1 MLKRVLAILLF
12 AGFPAVPVLADIRDD
27 FRRPEAFEP
36 DIAFWSRI
44 YTEVGTEGGLLHDRQ
59 HLDVVYE
66 TVEFPEDA
74 SPRERSRHVDERRQS
89 IRRQLLELARN
100 PQAEGESAQAI
111 RELWGERGS
120 VAVYRAAA
128 DRIRFQLGQRN
139 RFRAGLARSGRWDAH
154 IREVMREHDVPEGMV
169 ALPHVESSFTP
180 HARSR
185 VGAAGMWQFT
195 RGAAERFM
203 QVDHVVD
210 ERLDPWRA
218 SEAAARLLRYNREV
232 TGSWE
237 LALTAYNHGAAGVR
251 RAVEI
256 VGTDDIVR
264 IAREYQGRRFGF
276 ASRNFYPAFLA
287 ALDIHAEPDLY
298 FPDLE
303 IEPPAKPPA
312 LSMPAYMPVEAV
324 VDALDVAPESLRR
337 LNPALLQPV
346 WEGRKYIP
354 RGYELRLPASFD
366 RQEAERQLA
375 AVPSDRRFARQQP
388 DRYHV
393 LQPGETLSYVAQHYG
408 VSVSRLVQLN
418 NLRSPNRVRAG
429 QRLTLPGGEAEGV
442 AAERMPE
449 DGVYEVRPGDN
460 LSLIAERFNTT
471 AHRLVRLND
480 LGDSDRI
487 YPGQSLR
494 VAAVDGTA
502 DTTMVAEE
510 DTEAPEE
517 EAKETDTEA
526 VADASAGGGLSEEAG
541 DGVETVEVGPVAA
554 PLETLP
560 EDQPQLAADP
570 SDYAV
575 APDGRITMQ
584 WEETLG
590 HHAEW
595 LEIRTQRLR
604 ELNDL
609 RFGESVSAGQD
620 LALDFSQVEPGT
632 YEQRRLTY
640 HEGIQS
646 RFFRQYRLVGT
657 EDYTVSRGDS
667 IWRIARRFGDL
678 PEWLIQQ
685 YNPDQPMS
693 RIRPGDPLRIP
704 KVEERP

>member
-12 AGFPAVPVLADIRDD
+12 AGFPTAPVLADIRDD

-44 YTEVGTEGGLLHDRQ
+44 YTEVGTGGGLLHDRQ

-100 PQAEGESAQAI
+100 PQAEGESAEAI

-251 RAVEI
+251 RAVDI

-324 VDALDVAPESLRR
+324 VDALDVAPETLRR

-354 RGYELRLPASFD
+354 RGYELRLPASFE
-366 RQEAERQLA
+366 RREAERQLA

-442 AAERMPE
+442 VTERMPE
-449 DGVYEVRPGDN
+449 DGLYEVRPGDN
-460 LSLIAERFNTT
+460 LSLIAERFDTT

-494 VAAVDGTA
+494 VGAVDDASDSTA
-502 DTTMVAEE
+502 VAEE
-510 DTEAPEE
+510 TIAAGEE
-517 EAKETDTEA
+517 EPTD
-526 VADASAGGGLSEEAG
+526 LEAG
-541 DGVETVEVGPVAA
+541 DSAADEGEVVSAAA
-554 PLETLP
+554 PLESLP
-560 EDQPQLAADP
+560 EEQPELAADP

-575 APDGRITMQ
+575 GPDGRITVQ

-595 LEIRTQRLR
+595 LDIRTQRLR

-632 YEQRRLTY
+632 YEQRRLAY

-646 RFFRQYRLVGT
+646 RFFRQYRIVGT
-657 EDYTVSRGDS
+657 EDYTVSRGDA

-693 RIRPGDPLRIP
+693 RIRPGDRLRIP
-704 KVEERP
+704 KVEGRP